1 MEKDPKVTVLMP
13 VYNGER
19 YLHEAIDSIFAQT
32 FTDFEF
38 LIIDDASTDSTP
50 EIPRSYN
57 DPRIRIV
64 TNEENLGLTDFD
76 GWLQ

>member
-1 MEKDPKVTVLMP
+1 MEKDSKVTVLMP

-19 YLHEAIDSIFAQT
+19 YLHEAIDSILAQI

-50 EIPRSYN
+50 EIPRSY
-57 DPRIRIV
+57 DDLRIRIV

-76 GWLQ
+76 GWFQ